1 MDRSA
6 VNTIHQLLQPS
17 FGQILFIEGAGGKGT
32 GPTAF
37 QAKSWV
43 RGPSERRGGV
53 GGVSSEARGGAPSP
67 EQGKDSKWE
76 RILSEKVPEWGKGTG
91 LGLQRLQGEGG

>member
-1 MDRSA
+1 M
-6 VNTIHQLLQPS
+6 
-17 FGQILFIEGAGGKGT
+17 FIEGAGGKGT

-37 QAKSWV
+37 QAESWA
-43 RGPSERRGGV
+43 RGPSERHGGV
-53 GGVSSEARGGAPSP
+53 GGASSEARGGAPSA

-76 RILSEKVPEWGKGTG
+76 KILSEKVPEGVIGTG